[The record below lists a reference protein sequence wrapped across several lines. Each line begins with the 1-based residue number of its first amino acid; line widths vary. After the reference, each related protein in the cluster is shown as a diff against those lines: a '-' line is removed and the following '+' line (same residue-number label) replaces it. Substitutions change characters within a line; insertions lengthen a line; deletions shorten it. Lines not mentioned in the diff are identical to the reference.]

1 MGSTECC
8 LGVVPWVQ
16 ISAPP
21 RASNP
26 GDPEG
31 PQLFQS
37 CRMPDAG
44 GLDPRPRY
52 PCLSCN
58 TNGAATRP
66 ALPEGEYE
74 VGASRVCCS
83 RTDHAESDQVSRNDR
98 AGRKPALH
106 WLLPVL
112 PEHWTHFGI
121 CVRLSLTDHTQV
133 LCHVGHLEWR
143 RVEIWEEESVV
154 GYSGTHQ

>member
-1 MGSTECC
+1 MGVSLQGLRESGWKVSEDERTKQVSPSYAAISLQSGMDSTECC

-16 ISAPP
+16 ISALPW
-21 RASNP
+21 ASNP
-26 GDPEG
+26 GDPKSSR
-31 PQLFQS
+31 LFQS

-44 GLDPRPRY
+44 GLDPRSRD

-66 ALPEGEYE
+66 ALPEGEHE
-74 VGASRVCCS
+74 VGTSRVCCS
-83 RTDHAESDQVSRNDR
+83 HTDHSESDQVSRNDR

-112 PEHWTHFGI
+112 GEHWTH
-121 CVRLSLTDHTQV
+121 L
-133 LCHVGHLEWR
+133 
-143 RVEIWEEESVV
+143 
-154 GYSGTHQ
+154 GTM